1 VTDFLSGT
9 PNYGTRTLQQAVETD
24 GIQALAPI
32 LHYNPASRLQREL
45 TGGSL
50 RPVSYYQEG
59 RLVKNTRG
67 FTLIEL
73 MIVIA
78 IIAILLA
85 LAIPAYQDYAIRAKV
100 GEGLS
105 VGASAKLAV
114 GETCQTDPVVGGGA
128 SGTPTN
134 ANSGYEFI
142 ASKYVTSVAIGGTC
156 LAPTVTVVTNTNTGA
171 TTPPTLLLTGEYAD
185 GAGRYDWACT
195 HIGGGED
202 RHVPATCRS

>member
-50 RPVSYYQEG
+50 RPVFYYQEG

-85 LAIPAYQDYAIRAKV
+85 LAIPAYQDYSIRAKV

-105 VGASAKLAV
+105 VGASAKLAAA
-114 GETCQTDPVVGGGA
+114 ETCQTEPTTTLSNAAVGYDF
-128 SGTPTN
+128 SP
-134 ANSGYEFI
+134 
-142 ASKYVTSVAIGGTC
+142 SKYVTSV
-156 LAPTVTVVTNTNTGA
+156 TVTGTNCNAPIVTVITNSNTGA
-171 TTPPTLLLTGEYAD
+171 SSPPTLVLTGQYSD
-185 GAGRYDWACT
+185 GAGRYDWTCT
-195 HIGGGED
+195 HSTGED